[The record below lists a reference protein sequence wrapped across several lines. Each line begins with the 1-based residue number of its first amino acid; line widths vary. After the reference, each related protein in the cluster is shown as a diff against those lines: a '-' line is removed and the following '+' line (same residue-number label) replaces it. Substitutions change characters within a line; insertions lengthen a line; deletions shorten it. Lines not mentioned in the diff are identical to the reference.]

1 MYKVPS
7 ATQEN
12 ISIGSALRVV
22 IMLSPILSL
31 TFSQETTRKYVSEKQ
46 RIMQRKRN
54 KGANTEEQY

>member
-7 ATQEN
+7 ATKEN

-22 IMLSPILSL
+22 ITLSTILSF
-31 TFSQETTRKYVSEKQ
+31 TFSQETTRRYVSEKQ

-54 KGANTEEQY
+54 KGSNTGKQY

>member
-12 ISIGSALRVV
+12 VSIGSALRVV
-22 IMLSPILSL
+22 ITLSTILSF
-31 TFSQETTRKYVSEKQ
+31 TFSQETTRRYVSEKQ

-54 KGANTEEQY
+54 KGSNTGKQY

>member
-22 IMLSPILSL
+22 MMLSTILSF
-31 TFSQETTRKYVSEKQ
+31 TFSQETIRKYVSEKQ
-46 RIMQRKRN
+46 RIMQRKKN
-54 KGANTEEQY
+54 KGSNTGEQ

>member
-22 IMLSPILSL
+22 IMLSPIVSFI
-31 TFSQETTRKYVSEKQ
+31 FSQETTRKYVSEKQ